1 MTTFFE
7 NLLADMMHLIESIDP
22 LFSYI
27 LLGAASFIENIFPPA
42 PGDAIT
48 IFGASL
54 IASGHLTFTGVL
66 ISTTAGSVAGFM
78 LYYYLGLKLGKAFF
92 FSGRFSFLNEKAIA
106 KTEQWF
112 DRYGYKLI
120 LVNRFLSGLRSVI
133 SIFCGISRLNSIK
146 VFLTCTVSAIVWNT
160 ILITAGATLG
170 KNWDLVKSYLADY
183 GKIIILVMLIG
194 GVVLFF
200 RSRRKKNDDL
210 TEI

>member
-7 NLLADMMHLIESIDP
+7 HILAEMMQLIESIDP

-27 LLGAASFIENIFPPA
+27 LLGLASFVENIFPPA
-42 PGDAIT
+42 PGDVIT

-54 IASGHLTFTGVL
+54 IASGHLTYTGVL
-66 ISTTAGSVAGFM
+66 ISTTVGSVAGFM

-92 FSGRFSFLNEKAIA
+92 LSGRFSFLSEKSVA

-133 SIFCGISRLNSIK
+133 SIFCGISRLSALK
-146 VFLTCTVSAIVWNT
+146 VFITCTTSALVWNI

-170 KNWDLVKSYLADY
+170 ENWDLVKTYLADY
-183 GKIIILVMLIG
+183 GKVIILVMLVG
-194 GVVLFF
+194 GLIWFL
-200 RSRRKKNDDL
+200 RSRHNKKKM
-210 TEI
+210 I